1 MFESISIPDFET
13 LYTETELNVIDIRET
28 SNYLK
33 AHLAYSISLPATLLP
48 NMLKKLNK
56 EKTYHI
62 ISYSGRRSEIIASF
76 MASKG
81 FHAVHVIGGIQ
92 HLSQVF

>member
-1 MFESISIPDFET
+1 MFESISTPDFET
-13 LYTETELNVIDIRET
+13 LYTKNNLNVIDIRET
-28 SNYLK
+28 ESFLLG
-33 AHLAYSISLPATLLP
+33 HLAHSISLPATILP
-48 NMLKKLNK
+48 NMLKQLNK

-81 FHAVHVIGGIQ
+81 FHAVHVIGGMKQ
-92 HLSQVF
+92 LSTAS

>member
-1 MFESISIPDFET
+1 MFESISTPDFET

-28 SNYLK
+28 ESFLQG
-33 AHLAYSISLPATLLP
+33 HLAHSMSLPATVLP
-48 NMLKKLNK
+48 NMLKQLNK

-62 ISYSGRRSEIIASF
+62 ISYSGRRSEVIASF

-81 FHAVHVIGGIQ
+81 FHAVHVIGGMQ
-92 HLSQVF
+92 QLAKAS